1 MVRICCPVTFALLV
15 TLPGFSFADRLED
28 LLNQQKLAYS
38 RLVAQSFPQNNI
50 QMPSQQLLGL
60 SGQQLASQQMPYA
73 QAFGA
78 SPYLAQQN
86 QQLLG
91 LSGQQLASQQMPY
104 AQGLGASPYLA
115 QQNAASMEAT
125 ISNLQTQIAAERTNE
140 VQLVN
145 VIGQKQQELQ
155 KENASFARILTL
167 VETGAEQ
174 EHELRRLLTSAKA
187 KNEGLQEEALQNEGE
202 VSKWR
207 DEAKEAEQQVKQ
219 SAFLQKRAE
228 HVMQDVRLAQAKVRR
243 SEEIIHSLLPRL
255 QPQPRVEA
263 DAANLRLFLSKAGPR
278 VAGGQDI
285 QGASSQEVY
294 EGA

>member
-1 MVRICCPVTFALLV
+1 MVRICRPVTFALLV

-38 RLVAQSFPQNNI
+38 RLVAQSFPQNRI

-73 QAFGA
+73 Q
-78 SPYLAQQN
+78 
-86 QQLLG
+86 G
-91 LSGQQLASQQMPY
+91 LS
-104 AQGLGASPYLA
+104 ASPYLA

-187 KNEGLQEEALQNEGE
+187 KNEGLQEEVRKASDKALQNEGE

-285 QGASSQEVY
+285 QGASSQEAY